1 MAMKSCYNGKMN
13 DLLFTVTLA
22 TIGIVLIWLFYSIVY
37 RPAAARREYRNP
49 RFEKDS
55 LGIER
60 EKGVG
65 TRQCPVCATTLATG
79 MQVKSKIFTQ
89 QGRDRLMHV
98 FGCPYCWPD
107 NTAHQRICPV
117 CHHVIPRNGYLISR
131 YFENA
136 SHKHVH
142 VLGCSGCRRG

>member
-1 MAMKSCYNGKMN
+1 MVQCVHMN
-13 DLLFTVTLA
+13 DLLFIVTLA
-22 TIGIVLIWLFYSIVY
+22 TIGIVLIWLFYSFIY
-37 RPAAARREYRNP
+37 RPFAARREYSNP
-49 RFEKDS
+49 RFEKDGQ
-55 LGIER
+55 GILR

-65 TRQCPVCATTLATG
+65 NRSCPVCQMKLATG
-79 MQVKSKIFTQ
+79 MQVKSKLFAQ

-107 NTAHQRICPV
+107 NTEHQRRCPV
-117 CHHVIPRNGYLISR
+117 CHQVIPRNGYLISR
-131 YFENA
+131 YFEDA